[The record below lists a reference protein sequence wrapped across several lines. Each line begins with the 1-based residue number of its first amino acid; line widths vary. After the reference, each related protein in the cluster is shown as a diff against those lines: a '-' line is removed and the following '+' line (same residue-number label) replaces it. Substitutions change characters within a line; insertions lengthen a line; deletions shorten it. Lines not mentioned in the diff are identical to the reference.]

1 MARRSVG
8 AALPSQSKP
17 TAALS
22 PASSAWRSAFRR
34 RLIAWYR
41 RHARRLPWRETR
53 DPYQIWVSEVMLQQT
68 LVATVTAYFSRFV
81 ERFPTIAA
89 LASAP
94 EDEVLKLWEGLGYY
108 RRARQLHRAAQV
120 IRDEHDGEFP
130 RQILKLWEGL
140 GYYRRARQLHRA
152 AQVIRDE
159 HDGEFPRQIDAA
171 RSLPGVG
178 RYTAGA
184 VLSIAHDD
192 PHPILE
198 ANTIRLFARLLAY
211 RGDVR
216 SAAGQQALWAMAE
229 ALLPKT
235 ASGELNQAL
244 MELGS
249 QVCTPR
255 DPACDACPVA
265 ALCPTRAAGLTASI
279 PAPQVKTQ
287 ITAVREAALL
297 VRRGSRVLLVRREV
311 GERWAGLWDFPRY
324 AIDPDAGAADPQLTA
339 QVARDIGAQIRIGER
354 LTTIKHSVTRYR
366 ITLDCFAATYIA
378 ADRKAKS
385 SRTIAWVD
393 PTDLSDY
400 PLSTTG
406 RKLCRLVT
414 VKNRVSG

>member
-1 MARRSVG
+1 
-8 AALPSQSKP
+8 
-17 TAALS
+17 
-22 PASSAWRSAFRR
+22 
-34 RLIAWYR
+34 
-41 RHARRLPWRETR
+41 
-53 DPYQIWVSEVMLQQT
+53 MLQQT
-68 LVATVTAYFSRFV
+68 LVATVTAYFPRFV
-81 ERFPTIAA
+81 ARFPTIAA
-89 LASAP
+89 LAAAP
-94 EDEVLKLWEGLGYY
+94 EEEVLKLWEGLGYY

-120 IRDEHDGEFP
+120 IRDEHGGEFP
-130 RQILKLWEGL
+130 RQIE
-140 GYYRRARQLHRA
+140 
-152 AQVIRDE
+152 
-159 HDGEFPRQIDAA
+159 AA

-198 ANTIRLFARLLAY
+198 ANTVRLFARLLAY

-216 SAAGQQALWAMAE
+216 SAAGQQVLWSMAE

-255 DPACDACPVA
+255 DPACNACPVA

-279 PAPQVKTQ
+279 PAAQAKMQ

-297 VRRGSRVLLVRREV
+297 VRRGARVLLLRREA

-324 AIDPDAGAADPQLTA
+324 AVDPDAGPVEQQLTEHL
-339 QVARDIGAQIRIGER
+339 ARDTGTQVRIGAR

-366 ITLDCFAATYIA
+366 ITLDCYAATHVTIDPNTGA
-378 ADRKAKS
+378 T
-385 SRTIAWVD
+385 RTVAWVT
-393 PTDLSDY
+393 PAELVNY

-406 RKLCRLVT
+406 RKLTRLLT
-414 VKNRVSG
+414 GKNGVSG

>member
-1 MARRSVG
+1 
-8 AALPSQSKP
+8 
-17 TAALS
+17 
-22 PASSAWRSAFRR
+22 
-34 RLIAWYR
+34 
-41 RHARRLPWRETR
+41 
-53 DPYQIWVSEVMLQQT
+53 
-68 LVATVTAYFSRFV
+68 LVATVTTYFPRFV
-81 ERFPTIAA
+81 ARFPTIAA
-89 LASAP
+89 LAAAP
-94 EDEVLKLWEGLGYY
+94 EEEVLKLWEGLGYY

-120 IRDEHDGEFP
+120 IRDEHG
-130 RQILKLWEGL
+130 
-140 GYYRRARQLHRA
+140 
-152 AQVIRDE
+152 
-159 HDGEFPRQIDAA
+159 GEFPRQIDAA

-216 SAAGQQALWAMAE
+216 SAAGQQVLWSMAE
-229 ALLPKT
+229 VLLPKT

-255 DPACDACPVA
+255 DPACGACPVA

-279 PAPQVKTQ
+279 PAPQAKTQ

-297 VRRGSRVLLVRREV
+297 VRRGSRVLLVRREP

-324 AIDPDAGAADPQLTA
+324 AVDPDAGPVEPQLME
-339 QVARDIGAQIRIGER
+339 QVTRDTGAQIRIGER

-366 ITLDCFAATYIA
+366 ITLDCFAATCVS
-378 ADRKAKS
+378 ADRTPKS
-385 SRTIAWVD
+385 FRTTAWVS
-393 PTDLSDY
+393 PAELVNY

-406 RKLCRLVT
+406 RKLSRLLP
-414 VKNRVSG
+414 VKNGVSG